1 MTIGEF
7 QNHTDMYPDFTL
19 YEAACK
25 EYEKKNP
32 DGSPAWDSQ
41 AQFCNA
47 YKFNEDGLAER
58 IMHSANERVESWIS
72 DNVRLKSELSP
83 LADICEKLR
92 AEKARL
98 EDENENLL
106 TEIRQLSNRV
116 DELNKQ
122 ITEFPTATLEQVQ
135 HDDATL
141 SKAKMMDSIFEAAH
155 ADCKGDEILHMV
167 WGFEYLLQRL
177 GAEL

>member
-58 IMHSANERVESWIS
+58 IMQSANERVESWIS
-72 DNVRLKSELSP
+72 DNVRLKSELEP
-83 LADICEKLR
+83 LADRCEKLV
-92 AEKARL
+92 AENSHL
-98 EDENENLL
+98 EDENENLRN
-106 TEIRQLSNRV
+106 EIAALSDRV
-116 DELNKQ
+116 DELSD
-122 ITEFPTATLEQVQ
+122 EVGELPTAPMENDWLRAAMQMAL
-135 HDDATL
+135 HD
-141 SKAKMMDSIFEAAH
+141 AACD
-155 ADCKGDEILHMV
+155 DCKGDEILHMI
-167 WGFEYLLQRL
+167 WGFDYLLQ
-177 GAEL
+177 ELEGK